1 MKPRASDGLA
11 VYLALGGRRSQVRVH
26 VALVEQHGAAC
37 ISLTTVSNWSRRDD
51 WVGKARIHDAAAERK
66 IAEASSDR
74 VAKDISA
81 RIATLERI
89 SDTASDIA
97 AAALDQFLLT
107 ITGEKTD
114 ARLRK
119 AVLLLAEKPAA
130 TRAFVDIAISSLDKA
145 TVLRGGISDRTEK
158 QKIVSWGGKLDKYRK
173 LARPAGREG

>member
-1 MKPRASDGLA
+1 MGNKPMKPRASDGLA
-11 VYLALGGRRSQVRVH
+11 VYLALGGRRSQARAH
-26 VALVEQHGAAC
+26 DALVDQYGRDC

-51 WVGKARIHDAAAERK
+51 WVGKARRHDAATEK
-66 IAEASSDR
+66 KVAEASSER
-74 VAKDISA
+74 VAKEISA

-97 AAALDQFLLT
+97 AAALDQFLLA

-130 TRAFVDIAISSLDKA
+130 TRALVDIAISSLDKA
-145 TVLRGGISDRTEK
+145 TVLR
-158 QKIVSWGGKLDKYRK
+158 V
-173 LARPAGREG
+173 RPRSLCV